1 MAKTATSLTALLVEE
16 TESGLA
22 ANLREI
28 DERQLRA
35 AAPPEADVT
44 VRVRYSTLNYKD
56 GLAMN
61 GLGGVVKRYPHVP
74 GVDLAGTVEESDSPS
89 WKAGERVIAGGY
101 RMGEI
106 YWGGFATK
114 ARVSSGWLVPL
125 PEGLTLK
132 HAMAIGTAGLTA
144 MLAISALEE
153 HGLRREA
160 GEVLV
165 TGAAGG
171 VGGIAVAVLAAL
183 GCRVAAATGR
193 PQTHDY
199 LKELGAA
206 VIVDRAELSGPAKK
220 PLLPQRWAG
229 AVDTVGGTTLA
240 TILASLKSGASVA
253 ATGLVGGRELVT
265 TVIPFLLRGVNLL
278 GIDSVSCPLPRRRE
292 AWSRLAKDLPMETLD
307 RMTTIVPLAAVPE
320 LGRRIL
326 EGKVQGRVVV
336 DVDA

>member
-1 MAKTATSLTALLVEE
+1 MAKTAT
-16 TESGLA
+16 GLA
-22 ANLREI
+22 ALVVEESERGLTTNLREI
-28 DERQLRA
+28 DERELRA

-61 GLGGVVKRYPHVP
+61 GLGDIVKRYPHVP
-74 GVDLAGTVEESDSPS
+74 GVDLAGVVECSDSPL
-89 WKAGERVIAGGY
+89 WKPGDEVIAGGF
-101 RMGEI
+101 RMGEL
-106 YWGGFATK
+106 YWGGFASK

-125 PEGLTLK
+125 PEGLTPER
-132 HAMAIGTAGLTA
+132 AMAIGTAGLTA
-144 MLAISALEE
+144 MLAIMALEE
-153 HGLRREA
+153 HGLTPQA

-171 VGGIAVAVLAAL
+171 VGGVAVAVLAAL
-183 GCRVAAATGR
+183 GYRVAAATGR
-193 PQTHDY
+193 AETHDY
-199 LKELGAA
+199 LRELGAA
-206 VIVDRAELSGPAKK
+206 VIVDRTELSSAARK
-220 PLLPQRWAG
+220 PLMAQRWAG

-240 TILASLKSGASVA
+240 TILASLISGASVA
-253 ATGLVGGRELVT
+253 ATGLVGGRELET

-292 AWSRLAKDLPMETLD
+292 AWSRLAKDLPVKTLD
-307 RMTTIVPLAAVPE
+307 RMTTVVPLRAVPE

-336 DVDA
+336 DVGA